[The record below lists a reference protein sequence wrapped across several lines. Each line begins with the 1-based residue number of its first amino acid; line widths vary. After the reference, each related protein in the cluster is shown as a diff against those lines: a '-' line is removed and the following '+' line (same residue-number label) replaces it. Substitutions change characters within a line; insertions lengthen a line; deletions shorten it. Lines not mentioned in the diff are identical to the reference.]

1 MRKLMFVLLS
11 TLLLTACGN
20 PKNPKD
26 LTELKSQMDN
36 AATEAQKALLA
47 HVSSAIEKGGTEYAV
62 DFCNLKAL
70 AITDSLSEQYGY
82 SISRITDRNRNPENG
97 LETETE
103 RLIFEQFKENN
114 ELTDSLLIVNNQ
126 LHFYKRINA
135 GMPACIKCHGK
146 PETDI
151 ESGTLTKIKSLY
163 PADLATGYALND
175 FRGLWKII
183 KEQNN
188 D

>member
-1 MRKLMFVLLS
+1 MRKLAFVLLAVV
-11 TLLLTACGN
+11 LLTACGTSEN
-20 PKNPKD
+20 QVN

-36 AATEAQKALLA
+36 AATEAQKALLG

-62 DFCNLKAL
+62 EFCNLKAL

-103 RLIFEQFKENN
+103 KLIFEQFKENN
-114 ELTDSLLIVNNQ
+114 ELTDSLFIVNNQ
-126 LHFYKRINA
+126 MHYYKRINA
-135 GMPACIKCHGK
+135 GMQACIKCHGN

-151 ESGTLTKIKSLY
+151 EPATLAKIKTLY
-163 PADLATGYALND
+163 PDDRAIGYALND